1 MLFADLVG
9 STALASSEDPEQ
21 TRVLLDRF
29 YDVMA
34 EEIEATGGTI
44 EKFAGDAVMAVFG
57 VPVARED
64 HAERALHTALAM
76 RSRIHELFGARLQLR
91 IGVNTG
97 EIVAGTPRVGSSF
110 VSGDPVN
117 VTARLEQGAAPG
129 EIVVGERTAALAG
142 AAFDFSEPLTI
153 EAKGK
158 EGGIPAR
165 RLLDG
170 HAPARPRGA
179 LGDAFVGRRHELD
192 SLIAVFDQVVE
203 RASPA
208 IVTIVGHPGVGKSRL
223 LAELSSTI
231 GGRDPRPT
239 ERTGRC
245 LSYGRGLTYRPLA
258 EVLRQELR
266 LLDSDQPARALEL
279 LGDRAILGLA
289 LGLDVTGDLHPLVVR
304 EHFQQAWI
312 GLLDELVART
322 PGVLV
327 IEDIH
332 WAEEPLLELLR
343 AIRHRVAG
351 PLLLI
356 TTARPEAD
364 DPLDADIRLDLEP
377 LAADDAEDMV
387 TTLLGG
393 EIPARARDL
402 VVARAE
408 GNPFFI
414 EELLSTLIDRG
425 VLTRENG
432 PWRMERTI
440 DEHELPDTVQAVLA
454 ARVDLL
460 PDAEKRALQAAS
472 VVGRTFWDGPVRELV
487 PGASDLSLLEQR
499 SFVHRN
505 ADSSFAGQQEYS
517 FKHQLTREVAYASLP
532 KAERGRLH
540 AAVARYLEEGGD
552 DAKSAF
558 LAHHYEQAVRDD
570 YAALAWL
577 DDPEELGR
585 LREKA
590 LHWLRRASER
600 VAASYE
606 MGAAAAMLER
616 AIEIAADDAV
626 RFELWQALA
635 SAQSQR
641 YDTTGFVAASEAAI
655 ALAPDEGTVTRLYA
669 ELALRSCTA
678 WLAWNPP
685 LAREEVEG
693 WIDRALAGSG
703 PDSRERAMALVARA
717 WHADRAVDIAA
728 EALAIAERVG
738 DPELIGWALR
748 VRTIAAMQAGRYDE
762 AAAGSERIL
771 SLLDRIGDPGHR
783 ETLVE
788 NTALR
793 VAAATGRFDD
803 ARRFSDLVSGLVADL
818 TPHNRLH
825 GVAYELE
832 IEELAAGWERIR
844 QIEPRVERAVDEN
857 RDTPCVRNARS
868 LLVCALAEAALGDD
882 AAARRFENLASTLGI
897 EGHDRELTGPR
908 LRLAMLRGD
917 VAEARRLLGGYGR
930 PTMRF
935 MFDMAGAM
943 TWLDAAAALGSPED
957 VEREAPALAV
967 PGTCIE
973 PFALRALGIVRDDPS
988 LLARADNRFAELG
1001 QGWYADRTADLERLR
1016 GIANQATRLRRLSE
1030 SAPQ

>member
-9 STALASSEDPEQ
+9 STALAASEDPEQ

-29 YDVMA
+29 YEAMA

-57 VPVARED
+57 VPVAHED
-64 HAERALHTALAM
+64 HAARALHTALAM
-76 RSRIHELFGARLQLR
+76 RSRIRDLFGESLQLR

-97 EIVAGTPRVGSSF
+97 EVVAGTPRVGSSF

-117 VTARLEQGAAPG
+117 VTARLEQGASPG

-142 AAFDFSEPLTI
+142 AAFAFSEPLTI

-165 RLLDG
+165 RLLD
-170 HAPARPRGA
+170 AVAAARPRGA
-179 LGDAFVGRRHELD
+179 LGDAFVGRRGELET
-192 SLIAVFDQVVE
+192 LIGAYGQMVE
-203 RASPA
+203 RRSPLTVE
-208 IVTIVGHPGVGKSRL
+208 IIGHPGVGKSRL
-223 LAELSSTI
+223 LDELSKR
-231 GGRDPRPT
+231 GGERTPRPT
-239 ERTGRC
+239 ERSGRC

-258 EVLRQELR
+258 DVLRQELG
-266 LLDSDQPARALEL
+266 LLDSDPLARALER

-322 PGVLV
+322 PVVLV

-332 WAEEPLLELLR
+332 WAEEPLIELLR
-343 AIRHRVAG
+343 AMRQRVAG
-351 PLLLI
+351 SLLLI
-356 TTARPEAD
+356 TTARPEAEER
-364 DPLDADIRLDLEP
+364 LDADIRIDLEP
-377 LAADDAEDMV
+377 LTADDAEDMV

-425 VLTRENG
+425 VLTRANG
-432 PWRMERTI
+432 HWRMERSI
-440 DEHELPDTVQAVLA
+440 DEYELPDTVQAVLA
-454 ARVDLL
+454 ARIDLL

-472 VVGRTFWDGPVRELV
+472 VVGRTFWNGLVRELV
-487 PGASDLSLLEQR
+487 PGPSDLSLLEQR

-505 ADSSFAGQQEYS
+505 AESSFAGQEEYS

-540 AAVARYLEEGGD
+540 AAVARYLEVGND
-552 DAKSAF
+552 DTKAAF

-577 DDPEELGR
+577 DDPDELGS

-590 LHWLRRASER
+590 LQWLRRASER
-600 VAASYE
+600 AAASYE
-606 MGAAAAMLER
+606 MGGAAAMLER
-616 AIEIAADDAV
+616 ALEIATDDAV

-635 SAQSQR
+635 SAHSQR
-641 YDTTGFVAASEAAI
+641 YDTSGFVAASEAAI
-655 ALAPDEGTVTRLYA
+655 ALAPDESTVTRLYA
-669 ELALRSCTA
+669 ELALRTCTA

-685 LAREEVEG
+685 LSRETAEG
-693 WIDRALAGSG
+693 WIARALAGAAEG
-703 PDSRERAMALVARA
+703 SRERAMALVARA
-717 WHADRAVDIAA
+717 WHADRALDTAA

-771 SLLDRIGDPGHR
+771 SLLDQIRDPGNR

-803 ARRFSDLVSGLVADL
+803 ARRFSELVSGLVADL

-882 AAARRFENLASTLGI
+882 AAASRFENLASTLGI
-897 EGHDRELTGPR
+897 EGHDRELTAPR

-943 TWLDAAAALGSPED
+943 TWLDASAALGSPEE

-967 PGTCIE
+967 PGTCVE
-973 PFALRALGIVRDDPS
+973 PFALRALGTVRNDAS
-988 LLARADNRFAELG
+988 LLELADARFTELG
-1001 QGWYADRTADLERLR
+1001 MQWYAVQGSMPQGLP
-1016 GIANQATRLRRLSE
+1016 GQAGR
-1030 SAPQ
+1030 